1 MRSIRYDDALSQID
15 LEPGGYRDLVSV
27 YLAESKGKAVLIE
40 SGPAI
45 TADELAGLVRNAS
58 ITHVIVTHVHI
69 DHGGGAGGLI
79 RRFPATIYAH
89 PRATKVIQN
98 PDLIWEPARMAMGW
112 LGELYGKPFD
122 APRDRVRE
130 TSDGEVITV
139 GDLSFKV
146 IHTPGHAS
154 HHQSILMEPG
164 RVLFLGDAAGI
175 YLADVDYVIPTTM
188 SPIRLDLYVDSIKKL
203 IRENPSKLA
212 YTHFGIVGN
221 AVERLEDHL
230 TQVESWIKA
239 LSESLAE
246 KSDAEEILIERDY
259 RLRQVIDKI
268 RERKAHYH
276 LFKMAVEG
284 MVSAISQ
291 SSENLPK

>member
-1 MRSIRYDDALSQID
+1 MRSIRYDDVLSQID

-27 YLAESKGKAVLIE
+27 YVAESEGRAVVIE

-45 TADELAGLVRNAS
+45 TADELASFVRS
-58 ITHVIVTHVHI
+58 LPITHVIVTHVHI

-79 RRFPATIYAH
+79 RRFPAVIYAH
-89 PRATKVIQN
+89 PRAVKVIQN
-98 PDLIWEPARMAMGW
+98 PDLIWEPAKVAMGW

-139 GDLSFKV
+139 GDLSFKA

-164 RVLFLGDAAGI
+164 GILFLGDAAGI
-175 YLADVDYVIPTTM
+175 YLGDVDYVIPTTM

-221 AVERLEDHL
+221 AVERLENHL

-239 LSESLAE
+239 LRESLAE
-246 KSDAEEILIERDY
+246 KSDAEEVLIERDD

-284 MVSAISQ
+284 MASAISQ

>member
-1 MRSIRYDDALSQID
+1 MRSIRYDDILSQID
-15 LEPGGYRDLVSV
+15 LEPGGYHDLVSV
-27 YLAESKGKAVLIE
+27 YLAESKGKAVIIE

-45 TADELAGLVRNAS
+45 TADELAGLMRS
-58 ITHVIVTHVHI
+58 MPITHVIVTHVHI

-79 RRFPATIYAH
+79 RRFPAIIYAH
-89 PRATKVIQN
+89 PRAVKVIQN
-98 PDLIWEPARMAMGW
+98 PDLIWEPAKAAMGW

-122 APRDRVRE
+122 APRDRIHE
-130 TSDGEVITV
+130 TSDGEVIIV

-164 RVLFLGDAAGI
+164 RILFLGDAAGI

-188 SPIRLDLYVDSIKKL
+188 SPIKLDLYVDSVKKL

-221 AVERLEDHL
+221 AVERLENHL

-239 LSESLAE
+239 LSESLTE
-246 KSDAEEILIERDY
+246 KSDAEEILIERDH

-284 MVSAISQ
+284 MGTAISQ
-291 SSENLPK
+291 SSEDLQK